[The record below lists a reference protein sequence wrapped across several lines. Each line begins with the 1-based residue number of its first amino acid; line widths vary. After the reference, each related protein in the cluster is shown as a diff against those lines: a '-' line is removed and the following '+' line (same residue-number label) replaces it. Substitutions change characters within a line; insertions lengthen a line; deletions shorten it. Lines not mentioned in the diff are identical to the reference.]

1 MEDAE
6 VLAKVL
12 VDCGVE
18 GYRRGR
24 AAGRIEGLNEA
35 VRIILSKTD
44 GRRRPAVLAMVEHIM
59 KAVEQEPPADD
70 LQKSEPK

>member
-1 MEDAE
+1 MDDAE

-59 KAVEQEPPADD
+59 KAVELDQPADD
-70 LQKSEPK
+70 LPNGTVK